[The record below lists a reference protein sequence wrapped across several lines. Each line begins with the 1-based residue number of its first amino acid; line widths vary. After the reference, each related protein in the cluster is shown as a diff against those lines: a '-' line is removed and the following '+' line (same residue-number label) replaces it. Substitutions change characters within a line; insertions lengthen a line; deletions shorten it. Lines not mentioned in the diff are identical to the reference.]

1 MLVAYRPLSLRNDLR
16 MSGELGAQPDPN
28 LTFEREHPFCLNRS
42 STPLP
47 RLSTRFQPGPDDGY
61 VPIRDHKSK
70 KA

>member
-42 STPLP
+42 STAVAE
-47 RLSTRFQPGPDDGY
+47 TEHE
-61 VPIRDHKSK
+61 VPAWSGRWLRSHP
-70 KA
+70 